1 MRMMDVVDDEDSYGI
16 IMELMSGRS
25 LADLLKEKSPF
36 PEEEVH

>member
-1 MRMMDVVDDEDSYGI
+1 MVEIVDDDDSYGI

-25 LADLLKEKSPF
+25 MSDLLKEKSPF